1 MSSTDLQYI
10 HKNIIKIVVQNEEEK
25 KWNCVVWVLPK
36 IQMIVRNLQ
45 NTVFTWSIDQKQ
57 RCF

>member
-25 KWNCVVWVLPK
+25 KWNCVVWVLPQ

-45 NTVFTWSIDQKQ
+45 KTVFT
-57 RCF
+57 